1 MLEVTISYDKLLRQL
16 ENVLYKNDLYCND
29 DVSLIVVRGYP
40 INDYVPII
48 DVWFDDVI
56 NDRTIE
62 ILNEGDN
69 QESLPLNIVYEELS
83 EMNGKVITIDEG
95 FDDLD
100 LFVALNKNDEEDY
113 NYYMMSVPFIE
124 KIYPGFFDD
133 DYYYDI
139 FYDDKSEDEFESKAI
154 DMCKYLDNVDNL
166 VINENNHEIVFQL
179 IKRLMRLMN

>member
-1 MLEVTISYDKLLRQL
+1 MLEVTISYDKLLKQL
-16 ENVLYKNDLYCND
+16 ENVLNKNNLDCND

-40 INDYVPII
+40 IKDYVPII

-62 ILNEGDN
+62 ILDEGDN
-69 QESLPLNIVYEELS
+69 QELLPFDYVYKELN

-124 KIYPGFFDD
+124 KIFPGFFDD
-133 DYYYDI
+133 DFYYDI

-166 VINENNHEIVFQL
+166 VINENNHETVFQL